1 MKTGADT
8 FDYRDETHPR
18 ESWDQFL
25 VRKLGEDRLNNPEKY
40 QNDEPI
46 GDHLGG
52 HLEKTH
58 NDRGAF
64 LFLKDTVGPE
74 ILSRKAES
82 FIDVGCATGGMVRVA
97 LDRGLQSIGVD
108 GDYQV
113 PKENAPIIIHDFC
126 TGPLELDWYFDI
138 GWSVEFVE
146 HVEEEYMDNWMS
158 IFERC
163 RMVAITYAPP
173 GWPGHHH
180 VNCQDQ
186 KYWEDKF
193 AEHQLIYDEET
204 TMRMREASNMRKP
217 FMQDRG
223 LFFFNERDI

>member
-1 MKTGADT
+1 MMTGADT
-8 FDYRDETHPR
+8 FDYKDENHPH

-25 VRKLGEDRLNNPEKY
+25 VRKLKEQRIENPTK
-40 QNDEPI
+40 PI
-46 GDHLGG
+46 GEHLGG

-58 NDRGAF
+58 MDRGAF
-64 LFLKDTVGPE
+64 MFLKDIVGPE
-74 ILSRKAES
+74 MGIKKVES
-82 FIDVGCATGGMVRVA
+82 FIDIGCATAGMVQFA
-97 LDRGLQSIGVD
+97 MDKGLNAVGVD

-113 PKENAPIIIHDFC
+113 PKEEKAPVIIHDFI
-126 TGPLELDWYFDI
+126 TGPLNLDWYFDI

-146 HVEEEYMDNWMS
+146 HVEEEYLDNWMC

-180 VNCQDQ
+180 VNCQEES
-186 KYWEDKF
+186 YWVEEFGKR
-193 AEHQLIYDEET
+193 LLTYDEKT
-204 TMRMREASNMRKP
+204 TKRMREASNMRKP
-217 FMQDRG
+217 FMQNRG